1 MSDNIKKIGDN
12 LWETHGL
19 LCEYSDG
26 TETINY
32 IGIPP
37 EMGILSIY
45 GKHKGVVKVQFKI
58 AEDQTKKDDRWDD
71 INFHYMWFENPTEY
85 LPDYTKKAVPVEELL
100 PTNLVQDSQVKLEM
114 CFPYNLTINEESNI
128 GKSFVIELTEII
140 KL

>member
-1 MSDNIKKIGDN
+1 MSNSITKIGDN

-26 TETINY
+26 SETIHY

-37 EMGILSIY
+37 DMADLDIY

-58 AEDQTKKDDRWDD
+58 AEDQNNKDDRDFN
-71 INFHYMWFENPTEY
+71 INFHYMWFENPTEH
-85 LPDYTKKAVPVEELL
+85 LPDYTKKAVPDEELL
-100 PTNLVQDSQVKLEM
+100 PTNLVQDSQVKLAM
-114 CFPYNLTINEESNI
+114 CFPDMYSSEKANI
-128 GKSFVIELTEII
+128 GKSFVIELTEIV